1 MIAPRVAAGFARQ
14 GFAAHLGLELE
25 FADAGRC
32 VIGCNFAPGLTQHM
46 GMFHAG
52 VLTTMADNACG
63 FAALTLMPEG
73 RDVVSVEFKVNFLR
87 PARGWRARAM
97 GTVLKPGRTLSIC
110 RADVEV
116 LDDAGNATL
125 AATMLATMMAVE

>member
-1 MIAPRVAAGFARQ
+1 MIAPRVAEGFARQ
-14 GFAAHLGLELE
+14 GFAAHLGLQLQ

-32 VIGCNFAPGLTQHM
+32 VIGCDFAPGLTQHM

-87 PARGWRARAM
+87 PARGRRAVAT

-116 LDDAGNATL
+116 LDDAGAPTL